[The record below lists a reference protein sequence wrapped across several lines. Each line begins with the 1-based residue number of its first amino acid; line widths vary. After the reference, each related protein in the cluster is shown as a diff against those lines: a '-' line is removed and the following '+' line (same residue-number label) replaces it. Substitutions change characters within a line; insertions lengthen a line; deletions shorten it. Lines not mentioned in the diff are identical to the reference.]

1 MSAQREVASQDEAMA
16 SRSEAMVIVLDGA
29 PPPIEPAEARR
40 LLRAL
45 MRRLAVTERS
55 VAVVFGSDQRLRDLN
70 RRYRHKDRPTD
81 VLSFPA
87 GEGDHLGDIAISSE
101 TARRNA
107 RAAGRSAA
115 LEARHL
121 LIHGFLH
128 LLDYDHETDD
138 GEMVTMERCLRRELA
153 PPAGGRA

>member
-1 MSAQREVASQDEAMA
+1 MSAREAVVA
-16 SRSEAMVIVLDGA
+16 ILDGA
-29 PPPIEPAEARR
+29 RPLLPAAEARR

-45 MRRLAVTERS
+45 MRRLAVKERS
-55 VAVVFGSDQRLRDLN
+55 VAVVFGNDERLRDLN
-70 RRYRHKDRPTD
+70 NRFRGRNKPTD

-87 GEGDHLGDIAISSE
+87 GEGEHLGDIAISVD
-101 TARRNA
+101 TAGRNA
-107 RAAGRSAA
+107 RAARRTKA

-138 GEMVTMERCLRRELA
+138 GEMETLERCLRREFSRGEDS
-153 PPAGGRA
+153 PRRAGRS

>member
-1 MSAQREVASQDEAMA
+1 MTARGAREATVS
-16 SRSEAMVIVLDGA
+16 ILDDVA
-29 PPPIEPAEARR
+29 PPLPAAAARK

-45 MRRLAVTERS
+45 MRRLAVTETS
-55 VAVVFGSDQRLRDLN
+55 VAAVFGSDERLRDLN
-70 RRYRHKDRPTD
+70 HRYRGKDVPTD

-87 GEGDHLGDIAISSE
+87 GEGGHLGDIAISSE

-107 RAAGRSAA
+107 RAGGLTAA

-138 GEMVTMERCLRRELA
+138 GEMETLERCLRREL
-153 PPAGGRA
+153 GGRS

>member
-1 MSAQREVASQDEAMA
+1 MSAREATVA
-16 SRSEAMVIVLDGA
+16 ILDGVQA
-29 PPPIEPAEARR
+29 PLEAAVARR

-45 MRRLAVTERS
+45 MRRLAVKERS
-55 VAVVFGSDQRLRDLN
+55 VAVVFGNDERLRDLN
-70 RRYRHKDRPTD
+70 RRFRGKDRPTD

-87 GEGDHLGDIAISSE
+87 GEGDHLGDIAISAE
-101 TARRNA
+101 TAGRNA
-107 RAAGRSAA
+107 RAARRTKA

-138 GEMVTMERCLRRELA
+138 GEMETLERCLRREFSRRELSRR
-153 PPAGGRA
+153 GTRS

>member
-1 MSAQREVASQDEAMA
+1 MSAPREASV
-16 SRSEAMVIVLDGA
+16 SILDDV
-29 PPPIEPAEARR
+29 PPPIGAAEARR

-55 VAVVFGSDQRLRDLN
+55 VAAVFGSDERLRDLN
-70 RRYRHKDRPTD
+70 RRYRGKDRPTD

-101 TARRNA
+101 MARRNA
-107 RAAGRSAA
+107 RAGRRTAA
-115 LEARHL
+115 REARHL

-138 GEMVTMERCLRRELA
+138 GEMETMERCLRRELA
-153 PPAGGRA
+153 ARPGGRS